1 MHYIDN
7 TAIMQVESNTKLKRN
22 KWTSKRFHL
31 IRKHICTQHTHEHT
45 NTHVYTY
52 RAWKWTNNHQRPK
65 MKIKDKKAERQQHQN
80 GICINS
86 MKYKYTQI
94 SFTRLV
100 QRQWFLCKWMLV
112 DWFSS
117 ARSLA
122 LSLCNSCAYGTRA
135 AFHSMLFIFAPVK
148 SFASS
153 FLHFIFKLFYVVG
166 GFSVFRY
173 GANNINVCGYAHR
186 VFGLG
191 VFRRNFIC
199 ASHRIASHRMV
210 HVWCVS
216 VCLFLFSAIALTISF
231 IHRQHS

>member
-31 IRKHICTQHTHEHT
+31 IRKHICTQHTHT
-45 NTHVYTY
+45 NTHTHVYTY

-117 ARSLA
+117 ARSLFCSA
-122 LSLCNSCAYGTRA
+122 ILA
-135 AFHSMLFIFAPVK
+135 HMEHVPLFT
-148 SFASS
+148 
-153 FLHFIFKLFYVVG
+153 
-166 GFSVFRY
+166 
-173 GANNINVCGYAHR
+173 VCY
-186 VFGLG
+186 
-191 VFRRNFIC
+191 
-199 ASHRIASHRMV
+199 
-210 HVWCVS
+210 
-216 VCLFLFSAIALTISF
+216 LFLLRLNRSHPRFCILYLNYFMLSVVLVCFGTVPIT
-231 IHRQHS
+231 